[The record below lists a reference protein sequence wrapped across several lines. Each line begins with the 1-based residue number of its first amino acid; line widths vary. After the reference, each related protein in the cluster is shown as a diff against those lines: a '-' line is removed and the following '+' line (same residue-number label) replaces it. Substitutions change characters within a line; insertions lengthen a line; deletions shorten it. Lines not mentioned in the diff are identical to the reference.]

1 MLNTI
6 FFKSKEEADAVN
18 STLNHGVVVHLRYL
32 RLLQSIDT
40 TPEDVFNTD
49 TLPLIWDESI
59 SGWILDSKTSGRGI
73 INNRTVK
80 FNLFQ
85 QPLSEG
91 ELGGWTIIFVGTK
104 LT

>member
-18 STLNHGVVVHLRYL
+18 STLNNGVVVYMAYL

-40 TPEDVFNTD
+40 TPEDIFNTD
-49 TLPLIWDESI
+49 TLPLIWDSNT
-59 SGWILDSKTSGRGI
+59 SGWLLDSKTSGRGV

-80 FNLFQ
+80 FSLFQ
-85 QPLSEG
+85 QPLSAG
-91 ELGGWTIIFVGTK
+91 ELGGWTIIYSGAK
-104 LT
+104 RA

>member
-1 MLNTI
+1 MLNSI

-18 STLNHGVVVHLRYL
+18 STLNNGVVVHMVYL
-32 RLLQSIDT
+32 RLLSEFDL
-40 TPEDVFNTD
+40 TPEDIFNTD

-80 FNLFQ
+80 FNLVE

-91 ELGGWTIIFVGTK
+91 ELGGWTIIYSGVK
-104 LT
+104 RA